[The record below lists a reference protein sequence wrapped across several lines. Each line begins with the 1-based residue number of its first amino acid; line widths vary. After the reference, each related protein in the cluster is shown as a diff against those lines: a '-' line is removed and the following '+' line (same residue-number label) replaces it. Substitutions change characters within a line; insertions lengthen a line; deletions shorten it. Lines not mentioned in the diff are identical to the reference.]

1 MTDRKS
7 FLRIWTALAAV
18 TAILVVYSQTLSLTW
33 DEGFHLVAAQLIRA
47 GKKPYVDFLFAQ
59 TPLNAYWNA
68 LWFSLA
74 GQTWHT
80 AHALAALESA
90 GAVALT
96 TDYLLRR
103 FPLPEW
109 RFTVALASVFLVGL
123 NVVVVEYGTLG
134 QAYGL
139 CLLLIVLAFRF
150 TVARWNGWCGLAGLA
165 AGAAASSSLL
175 TFPVAPVLLLWILWR
190 KRSGAI
196 PFLLGAAVALIPMLR
211 LFLAAPHQV
220 IFDVMDYHLFYR
232 QAQWD
237 NWFSHDLEVLVS
249 WLDCFHALVL
259 GVLALIGAASLRR
272 NGWDPDVRRE
282 FILAGW
288 LAVALGAYLMT
299 AHPTFQR
306 YFLLMT
312 PFTAILAAA
321 GIPVLAAKIGL
332 SAGARW
338 PVLLLAILMSA
349 SLARDMHEDRDDNWY
364 NIEPIARK
372 VDEVTAP
379 GAMLYADEHVYFL
392 TGRIPPT
399 GLEWNGAHKVDLPMD
414 KAGPLHILPRAELVR
429 RVKAGVYATVET
441 CGQGEPADLGLDAV
455 YRQHAEVK
463 DCFVYW
469 DRRP

>member
-7 FLRIWTALAAV
+7 LLWIWITLAAV
-18 TAILVVYSQTLSLTW
+18 TAVLVTYSQTLSLTW

-68 LWFSLA
+68 LWFSIA
-74 GQTWHT
+74 GQSWHT
-80 AHALAALESA
+80 AHALAAIESA
-90 GAVALT
+90 GAAALT
-96 TDYLLRR
+96 ADYLLRR
-103 FPLPEW
+103 FPLVEW
-109 RFTVALASVFLVGL
+109 RFTVALASLLLVGL
-123 NVVVVEYGTLG
+123 NVAVVEFGTLG

-139 CLLLIVLAFRF
+139 CLLLIVIAFRL
-150 TVARWNGWCGLAGLA
+150 TVTRSNFLCGIAGLA
-165 AGAAASSSLL
+165 AGAAACSSLL
-175 TFPVAPVLLLWILWR
+175 TFPVTPVLLVWILWR
-190 KRSGAI
+190 KRSAAI
-196 PFLLGAAVALIPMLR
+196 PFLIGVVVAFLPMLR

-220 IFDVMDYHLFYR
+220 IFDVVDFHLFYR
-232 QAQWD
+232 QVNWD
-237 NWFSHDLEVLVS
+237 NWFTHDLDVVSS
-249 WLDCFHALVL
+249 WLDCFSALIL
-259 GVLALIGAASLRR
+259 GVLAITGAATLWRSH
-272 NGWDPDVRRE
+272 WEPDIRRE

-288 LAVALGAYLMT
+288 LAASIGAYLMT

-321 GIPVLAAKIGL
+321 GIPALAKKL
-332 SAGARW
+332 EFSSAARW
-338 PVLLLAILMSA
+338 PLTLLAILMA
-349 SLARDMHEDRDDNWY
+349 VSLARNINEDTEDNWH
-364 NIEPIARK
+364 NIEPIAQK
-372 VDEVTAP
+372 VDEVTPP

-399 GLEWNGAHKVDLPMD
+399 GLEWNGGHKVDLPME
-414 KAGPLHILPRAELVR
+414 KAGPLHLLPRAELVR

-441 CGQGEPADLGLDAV
+441 CGQGEPAELGLGEI
-455 YRQHAEVK
+455 YRQHAEIK